1 MSVEERSGAVTL
13 RGNPFTLLGRELQP
27 GDPAPDFALVG
38 PGMSE
43 VTLKDSAGKVRLIS
57 CIPSLDTPVCSTET
71 RRWEQQRGELGD
83 VEMLTVSMD
92 LPFTHRRWGSENNIE
107 HKTASAHKI
116 EKFGIDYG
124 VLIKELRILNRAVF
138 VVDKDD
144 KVRYVEYVKEL
155 SAEPDYARAI
165 EAVRQA
171 AGSGVPRMNR

>member
-1 MSVEERSGAVTL
+1 MSIEERPGAVTL

-27 GDPAPDFALVG
+27 GDPAPDFTLVG

-57 CIPSLDTPVCSTET
+57 CVASLDTPVCSAET
-71 RRWEQQRGELGD
+71 QQWERRRGRLPD

-92 LPFTHRRWGSENNIE
+92 LPFAQQRWRTENKVE
-107 HKTASAHKI
+107 HQTASAHKS

-124 VLIKELRILNRAVF
+124 VLIKELRILDRAVF

-144 KVRYVEYVKEL
+144 KIRYVEYVKEI
-155 SAEPDYARAI
+155 SSEPDYDKAI
-165 EAVRQA
+165 EAAKQA
-171 AGSGVPRMNR
+171 AG